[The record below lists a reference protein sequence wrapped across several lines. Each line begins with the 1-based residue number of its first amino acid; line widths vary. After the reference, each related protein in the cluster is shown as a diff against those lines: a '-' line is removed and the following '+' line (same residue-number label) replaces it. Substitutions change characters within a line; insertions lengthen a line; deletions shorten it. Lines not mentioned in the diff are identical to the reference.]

1 MTYHMP
7 NESKSK
13 NMDYSKSDSKGMGS
27 NEGASTGLKHENSQR
42 KDVMATPSNKNPYPH
57 GMA

>member
-1 MTYHMP
+1 MPDHMP

-13 NMDYSKSDSKGMGS
+13 SKEYSKSDSGSMGS
-27 NEGASTGLKHENSQR
+27 NKEASTGLKHENAQR